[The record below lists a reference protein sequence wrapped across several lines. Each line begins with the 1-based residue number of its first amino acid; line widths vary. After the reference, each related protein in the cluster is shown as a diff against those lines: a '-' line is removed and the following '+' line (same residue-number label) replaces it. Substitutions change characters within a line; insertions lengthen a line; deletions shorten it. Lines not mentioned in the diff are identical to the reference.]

1 MFKPEI
7 PDFFIK
13 TLPIREWN
21 CTEESTD
28 NRATTSLSHLPL
40 WRLQLISGNDVDEKV
55 KLIKLCNRHGNVIP
69 LEQQKENHSSALE
82 VGFVIE

>member
-13 TLPIREWN
+13 TLPIRERN
-21 CTEESTD
+21 RTKERTD
-28 NRATTSLSHLPL
+28 NSATTSLSHLPL
-40 WRLQLISGNDVDEKV
+40 WRLQFISWNDVDKKV
-55 KLIKLCNRHGNVIP
+55 KLIKLCNCHGNVIP

-82 VGFVIE
+82 VGFVSE